1 MALQKLAKLA
11 HLIDKEGIYPKEILK
26 QIAQNGDFAALQSRA
41 DLYQAIENIAKI
53 SKICGTSGF
62 CMWCQFAIIY
72 YLINSDNTELK
83 NELLPKLYSGQIL
96 GGTALSNPMK
106 AFAGIEK
113 NHLKATKVEGGYI
126 INGNLPWVSNIS
138 EDSVFGAIAL
148 DDDNTPVMGVI
159 RVGDNARLK
168 SSIKYSAL
176 EGSATKSV
184 VIKNYF
190 LSDNDILSQNIYEYL
205 VRITPGFILLQT
217 GIAAG
222 IIKASLEE
230 INKSNASHADINSYL
245 NLNFKSLQNEY
256 ISLLNLVQ
264 NLAKNIDNIN
274 PLDILEARLLGSN
287 LTQKITSA
295 AVLFSGAR
303 GYLESSRVARLQKE
317 GNFVLIVTPSIKHLL
332 KEISEV
338 KAGRGCIK
346 SWKSK
351 QAI

>member
-1 MALQKLAKLA
+1 MA
-11 HLIDKEGIYPKEILK
+11 
-26 QIAQNGDFAALQSRA
+26 
-41 DLYQAIENIAKI
+41 
-53 SKICGTSGF
+53 
-62 CMWCQFAIIY
+62 
-72 YLINSDNTELK
+72 
-83 NELLPKLYSGQIL
+83 
-96 GGTALSNPMK
+96 
-106 AFAGIEK
+106 
-113 NHLKATKVEGGYI
+113 V
-126 INGNLPWVSNIS
+126 
-138 EDSVFGAIAL
+138 

-190 LSDNDILSQNIYEYL
+190 LSNNDILSQNIYEYL

-230 INKSNASHADINSYL
+230 INKSNASHANINSYL
-245 NLNFKSLQNEY
+245 NLDFKSLQNEY

-303 GYLESSRVARLQKE
+303 GYLESSRVARLQRE

-346 SWKSK
+346 SWREKL
-351 QAI
+351 

>member
-11 HLIDKEGIYPKEILK
+11 HQIDKDGIYPKEILK
-26 QIAQNGDFAALQSRA
+26 QIAQDGDFAVLKSRS
-41 DLYQAIENIAKI
+41 DIYKAIENIAKI
-53 SKICGTSGF
+53 SEICGTSGF

-72 YLINSDNTELK
+72 YLINSDNQEIK

-113 NHLKATKVEGGYI
+113 NHLKAVKTDGGYI
-126 INGNLPWVSNIS
+126 INGTLPWVSNIS
-138 EDSVFGAIAL
+138 ESSVFGAIAL
-148 DDDNTPVMGVI
+148 LEDGTPVMGVI
-159 RVGDNARLK
+159 RVGENAKLK
-168 SSIKYSAL
+168 SNIKYAAL

-184 VIKNYF
+184 VIRDYF
-190 LSDNDILSQNIYEYL
+190 LSDAEILSKNIYEYL
-205 VRITPGFILLQT
+205 IKITPGFILLQT

-222 IIKASLEE
+222 IIKSSLDE
-230 INKSNASHADINSYL
+230 IKKSNSSHGGINSYL
-245 NLNFKSLQNEY
+245 EFDFDSLNSEY
-256 ISLLNLVQ
+256 LNLLQTVK
-264 NLAKNIDNIN
+264 NLAQNIKTVLPIQ
-274 PLDILEARLLGSN
+274 ILEARLLGSN
-287 LTQKITSA
+287 LTQKITAA

-303 GYLESSRVARLQKE
+303 GYLEGAKVARLQRE

-338 KAGRGCIK
+338 KAGRGCLN

-351 QAI
+351 L

>member
-148 DDDNTPVMGVI
+148 DDNTPVMGVI

-245 NLNFKSLQNEY
+245 NLDFKSLQNEY

-303 GYLESSRVARLQKE
+303 GYLESSRVARLQRE